1 MSIARF
7 CFNPLESPQPKLLN
21 KPILFSPLKMVFRG
35 TASVYWIWPMV
46 ITEPAVPRAQL
57 LGQGSKLYPSKV
69 QWSLNK
75 DLTRFTQSLCRVRQ
89 GCAGADWIHVGSLL
103 PYLVCAYR
111 VEYMSKKAQTQTRL
125 TSDIFEA
132 VFSPQLSCY
141 ENPTAFLHYAR
152 IWKCRIKGA
161 MSRG

>member
-1 MSIARF
+1 MF
-7 CFNPLESPQPKLLN
+7 
-21 KPILFSPLKMVFRG
+21 ILK
-35 TASVYWIWPMV
+35 
-46 ITEPAVPRAQL
+46 PAVTSARL
-57 LGQGSKLYPSKV
+57 LGLGLKLYPSNM
-69 QWSLNK
+69 QRLLNK
-75 DLTRFTQSLCRVRQ
+75 DFTRFTQSLCRVRQ

-125 TSDIFEA
+125 TSNIFEA

-152 IWKCRIKGA
+152 I
-161 MSRG
+161 